1 MLEILY
7 LAVAFWMAL
16 VLTFTECFSLHQAN
30 CACGRIFHGAP
41 TLTFGGLVKSSE
53 GHVYK

>member
-7 LAVAFWMAL
+7 LAVAFWVAL